1 LNRGHQKEECIVV
14 LSCDICE
21 SVVHAK
27 GRCPLLKK
35 AKSTYALTCGYAVD
49 GLELYYIPNSVAMRA
64 RSVAKTASIR
74 VVEGTL
80 TAIQIR
86 MELERLVSAKVT
98 WDVEE
103 VEKNIFKTVFPT
115 KGEMVCM
122 IE

>member
-1 LNRGHQKEECIVV
+1 
-14 LSCDICE
+14 
-21 SVVHAK
+21 
-27 GRCPLLKK
+27 
-35 AKSTYALTCGYAVD
+35 
-49 GLELYYIPNSVAMRA
+49 MRA

>member
-1 LNRGHQKEECIVV
+1 
-14 LSCDICE
+14 
-21 SVVHAK
+21 
-27 GRCPLLKK
+27 
-35 AKSTYALTCGYAVD
+35 LTCGYAVD